1 MHVITIFYIH
11 MSFKQHVFLG
21 PTSPTFWCLCSVFF
35 FPKNPNP
42 GRISFLR
49 QSWRKKSIDSRRT
62 RWDLRLASDVLCGG
76 FEKPFCLSWS
86 TGSFLSFLKFLKP
99 PERRFQTIF
108 DNTSYCGEIL
118 QLFTLSTLWIQLFA
132 SCHVLMTWKN
142 AEKSEPLASTTLTPS
157 IARESN
163 WRVATCSTDR
173 VVQPAGHTKS
183 FAASLPRK
191 KRPRCVV
198 GWSWIQL
205 QDFGKGIA
213 KLRRIGVTL
222 HFECPILREI
232 TKSEVSTE
240 KMYPGCSHCKASQGP
255 NLLQGYISCATGWA
269 NGDQG
274 TSVGHVGEWSSD
286 HFCTSFYAKLL
297 ISYDVFNHR
306 SHIIIL
312 KYDRMGS
319 TM

>member
-1 MHVITIFYIH
+1 MCFAEVSKNLF
-11 MSFKQHVFLG
+11 V
-21 PTSPTFWCLCSVFF
+21 CLEALEV
-35 FPKNPNP
+35 
-42 GRISFLR
+42 
-49 QSWRKKSIDSRRT
+49 
-62 RWDLRLASDVLCGG
+62 
-76 FEKPFCLSWS
+76 
-86 TGSFLSFLKFLKP
+86 FLSFLKFLKP

-132 SCHVLMTWKN
+132 LLPCAHDLKKCREKRATGINNPDTIHRQGIQLEGGNMFDWSGRSNPLVTPSHLLHPSQ
-142 AEKSEPLASTTLTPS
+142 EKSARDVSLAEVGSSCKISVKGLQNWEGLALRS
-157 IARESN
+157 ILSVQFWGKSRN
-163 WRVATCSTDR
+163 QKFPQKRWIQDVATVRHPR
-173 VVQPAGHTKS
+173 V
-183 FAASLPRK
+183 
-191 KRPRCVV
+191 
-198 GWSWIQL
+198 
-205 QDFGKGIA
+205 
-213 KLRRIGVTL
+213 
-222 HFECPILREI
+222 
-232 TKSEVSTE
+232 
-240 KMYPGCSHCKASQGP
+240 P